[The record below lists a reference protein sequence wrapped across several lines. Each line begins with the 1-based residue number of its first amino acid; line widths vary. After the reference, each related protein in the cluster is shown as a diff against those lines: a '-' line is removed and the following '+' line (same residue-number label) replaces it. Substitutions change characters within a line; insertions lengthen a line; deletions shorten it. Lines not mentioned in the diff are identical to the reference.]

1 MKKLVYLFFSL
12 SLASCSSHKYA
23 AHFMRYDRTENY
35 ASERL
40 SNQSTLPSAIAP
52 ETLTA
57 SLESKPILVENAKSQ
72 STTKKSLTRL
82 TKQERK
88 LVKAEIK
95 KEIKQLTN
103 KKSTN
108 AAKVLNTSGSWD
120 QDLKMAAIF
129 GVVGLVALIIG
140 TSLFNVIGAIS
151 LIIGAVF
158 LVKWII
164 RQ

>member
-1 MKKLVYLFFSL
+1 MKKLVYVFFSL
-12 SLASCSSHKYA
+12 TLASCSSHKYA
-23 AHFMRYDRTENY
+23 ANFMRYDRTENY
-35 ASERL
+35 ANERL
-40 SNQSTLPSAIAP
+40 NNQSPLHSAIAP
-52 ETLTA
+52 EMLIA
-57 SLESKPILVENAKSQ
+57 SLESKPILTENTRSQ
-72 STTKKSLTRL
+72 STTKKSLTLL

-88 LVKAEIK
+88 QVKAEIK
-95 KEIKQLTN
+95 KEIKQLIN
-103 KKSTN
+103 KESRNT
-108 AAKVLNTSGSWD
+108 AKVLNTSGSWD